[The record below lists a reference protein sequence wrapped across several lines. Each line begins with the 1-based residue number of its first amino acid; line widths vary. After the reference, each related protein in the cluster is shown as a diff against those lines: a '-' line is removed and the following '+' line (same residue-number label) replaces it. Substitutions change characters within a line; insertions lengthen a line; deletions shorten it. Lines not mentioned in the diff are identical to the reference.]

1 MILPFCDTSNGSV
14 PTSFDSA
21 IRNTF
26 ENSFL
31 TCRSLFTAFME
42 VSKVRRIPASSS
54 NKPPKRNYSEH
65 VSRVSTQLED
75 GSCSIN
81 ICGTRAG
88 NVVTMISREN
98 TSLTTGRI
106 NTIKLLTSLENTLR
120 VQLVVPQNLY
130 TLYSFFF
137 SSLSPM
143 WTFLGNP
150 RTQGRK
156 ISGRYLTSIL

>member
-1 MILPFCDTSNGSV
+1 
-14 PTSFDSA
+14 
-21 IRNTF
+21 
-26 ENSFL
+26 
-31 TCRSLFTAFME
+31 ME

-130 TLYSFFF
+130 T
-137 SSLSPM
+137 
-143 WTFLGNP
+143 
-150 RTQGRK
+150 R
-156 ISGRYLTSIL
+156 

>member
-106 NTIKLLTSLENTLR
+106 NTIKLLTSLENNFARPTCR
-120 VQLVVPQNLY
+120 SAKFIH
-130 TLYSFFF
+130 TIAFFF
-137 SSLSPM
+137 PLSHLCGLSWGIPERR
-143 WTFLGNP
+143 G
-150 RTQGRK
+150 GRSVED
-156 ISGRYLTSIL
+156 I